1 MFESK
6 TFDHYWQAEDGR
18 IYSSKKQTLVTA
30 SDADFVAFSQYHP
43 VTPWPRDASNNQTDA
58 ALQNLLNPYLTIFVN
73 NTYYAADARW
83 RKEQAGITVT
93 AGGSAFPLKTDD
105 RSQAKVNGARIVS
118 GEVVDPQET
127 TPWTAADG
135 TIHPL
140 TAADLQS
147 MSDQLQQ
154 HINGCFAIYKEVVAG
169 IDGGTITTRDQIDA
183 AFDTLARIYDAVPT
197 GQVWKVRR
205 RP

>member
-1 MFESK
+1 MS
-6 TFDHYWQAEDGR
+6 DVYDRYWKADDGR
-18 IYSSKKQTLVTA
+18 IYSSKRQMLVDA
-30 SDADFVAFSQYHP
+30 SDAEYAEYQIYNPTV
-43 VTPWPRDASNNQTDA
+43 PWPRDGAGQQTDA
-58 ALQNLLNPYLTIFVN
+58 VLQSILNQHETIFVN
-73 NTYYAADARW
+73 NTYYAANVRW

-93 AGGSAFPLKTDD
+93 AGGSTFPLKTDD

-183 AFDTLARIYDAVPT
+183 AFDTLARIYDAVPA